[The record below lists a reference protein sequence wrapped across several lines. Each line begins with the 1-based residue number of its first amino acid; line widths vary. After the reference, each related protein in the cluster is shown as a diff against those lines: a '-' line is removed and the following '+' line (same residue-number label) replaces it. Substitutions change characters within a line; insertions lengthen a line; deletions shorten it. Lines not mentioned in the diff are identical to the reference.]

1 MGSILVV
8 AYVFDMPGE
17 GGGHEEENNKTNNK
31 NKNSIRS

>member
-17 GGGHEEENNKTNNK
+17 GGGHEEENNKTNIKEQEIN
-31 NKNSIRS
+31 